1 MQANKIEISW
11 YLYILNIILQKRK
24 TKQGWLEYTG
34 QYRTGWMV
42 SFSRG
47 AIKLNFTAVLF
58 NNVVLSTNFI
68 K

>member
-1 MQANKIEISW
+1 MVFV
-11 YLYILNIILQKRK
+11 YIKHDIAKKKDK
-24 TKQGWLEYTG
+24 TGLVG
-34 QYRTGWMV
+34 IYRTIQNWLNGL